1 MSTRAAKARVAGLG
15 SRKGMTMER
24 ARLALERP
32 DLLRERAFIDGAWVA
47 GPACLQV
54 HNPATGGVLG
64 NVPGLGTE
72 ETIRAVKAAHRAF
85 DAWRARAA
93 RDRSVILR
101 RWYELIIE
109 HADDL
114 ARLMTAEQGKP
125 MAESRGE
132 ISYAASFVEWFSEEA
147 RRAYGDV
154 IPGPEADK
162 RLTVIKQPVGVVAA
176 ITPWN
181 FPAAMVTR
189 KVAPALAVGCTVV
202 LKPSE
207 LTPFSALA
215 LALLAEEAGL
225 PAGAFNVVTGDPRPI
240 GEVMTSDAR
249 VRKLSFTGST
259 QVGKVLAAR
268 CMATVKRVSL
278 ELGGNAPF
286 IVFDDA
292 DLDAAVEG
300 AMQSKFRNT
309 GQACVCTNRFLVQ
322 SRVYGEFARRLTQRV
337 GAMVVGDGLAGVT
350 HQGPLINSA
359 AVEKVERHI
368 ADALGKGATLLTGGM
383 RRQGNFH
390 EPTVL
395 TDVSPGMLLVNEETF
410 GPVAG
415 LMRFD
420 TEQEAIRLAND
431 TEAGLAAYVFTRDV
445 SRSWRV
451 CEALQV
457 GMIGLNSGMVSTAV
471 APFGGVKESG
481 LGREGSAY
489 GIQEYLDIKL
499 ICTALQPQASE

>member
-1 MSTRAAKARVAGLG
+1 
-15 SRKGMTMER
+15 MER
-24 ARLALERP
+24 ARLALKRP
-32 DLLRERAFIDGAWVA
+32 ELLRELAFIDGRWVA
-47 GPACLQV
+47 GPASLEV
-54 HNPATGGVLG
+54 RNPATGGMLG
-64 NVPGLGTE
+64 KVPRLGME
-72 ETIRAVKAAHRAF
+72 ETSQAVDAAHRAF
-85 DAWRARAA
+85 VRWRGSTARN
-93 RDRSVILR
+93 RSIVLR
-101 RWYELIIE
+101 RWYELIVE
-109 HADDL
+109 HAEDL

-125 MAESRGE
+125 LSESRAE
-132 ISYAASFVEWFSEEA
+132 IAYAASFVEWFSEEA

-154 IPGPEADK
+154 IPGHEADK

-181 FPAAMVTR
+181 FPAAMITR
-189 KVAPALAVGCTVV
+189 KVAPAIAAGCSVV

-215 LALLAEEAGL
+215 LALLAEEAGV
-225 PAGAFNVVTGDPRPI
+225 PAGVLNVVTGDPQPI
-240 GEVMTSDAR
+240 GAAVIADSR

-259 QVGKVLAAR
+259 GVGKMLAAR
-268 CMATVKRVSL
+268 CMSTVKRVSL

-300 AMQSKFRNT
+300 ALQSKFRNT
-309 GQACVCTNRFLVQ
+309 GQTCVCTNRFLVQ
-322 SRVYGEFARRLTQRV
+322 SRVYDEFARRLAQRAA
-337 GAMVVGDGLAGVT
+337 AMVVGDGLEGVT
-350 HQGPLINSA
+350 DQGPLINGA
-359 AVEKVERHI
+359 AVEKVERHV
-368 ADALGKGATLLTGGM
+368 ADALGKGAVLLTGGT
-383 RRQGNFH
+383 RRHGNFH

-395 TDVSPGMLLVNEETF
+395 TEVSPEMLLASEETF

-415 LMRFD
+415 LMRFA

-431 TEAGLAAYVFTRDV
+431 TDAGLAAYVFTRDV

-457 GMIGLNSGMVSTAV
+457 GMVGLNSGAVSTAV

-489 GIQEYLDIKL
+489 GLQEYLDIKL
-499 ICTALQPQASE
+499 ICTALQPQTND